1 MKIYKRPDDLDALF
15 SKWEKMKVDTA
26 FTSIEL
32 ALDPEF
38 RQMAARKNIPIYLI
52 FSAFFDPEALEKD
65 PDLFAIT
72 NQGKIAKE
80 SWVEFVCPSNQDFQT
95 KKINRLQKILEKVN
109 PDGLSIDFIRHFVFW
124 EMIYPDFNAE
134 KFVDTCYCESCIA
147 RFLDEYNID
156 IPNKILNSKSDPL
169 PNLISGHLPGQLNTA
184 VISTWIKSNYFEQ
197 WIEFRCELV
206 LNFLKQILDCA
217 HSVSSKIKTC
227 VHVLPW
233 REDDFSYA
241 IKTISGQDI
250 PAISQLVDFVSPMC
264 YSHMVKQDPQ
274 WISNVVSSQSNTIFS
289 DIIPAIQVGRTY
301 IDEPFS
307 ESEFNGTIDQ
317 ATKTPS
323 KGVIFWCW
331 EAFEKEKVKQEVVSA
346 FF

>member
-1 MKIYKRPDDLDALF
+1 MIGMKIYKRPDDLEALF
-15 SKWEKMKVDTA
+15 SKWDIMKVDTS

-32 ALDPEF
+32 ASDPEF
-38 RQMAARKNIPIYLI
+38 RKMAAQRNIRVYLI

-80 SWVEFVCPSNQDFQT
+80 SWVEFVCPSNQLFQT
-95 KKINRLQKILEKVN
+95 NKINRLKKILAKVN

-124 EMIYPDFNAE
+124 EMVYPDFNAE
-134 KFVDTCYCESCIA
+134 EFVDTCYCESCIA
-147 RFLDEYNID
+147 KFLDEYKIE
-156 IPNKILNSKSDPL
+156 IPHKILNSEPDHL
-169 PNLISGHLPGQLNTA
+169 TDHISGQLNTTI
-184 VISTWIKSNYFEQ
+184 ISAWIKSNYFEQ
-197 WIEFRCELV
+197 WIEFRCDLV
-206 LNFLKQILDCA
+206 LKFLKQILDCV
-217 HSVSSKIKTC
+217 HSVSRKIKTC

-233 REDDFSYA
+233 REDDFSQA
-241 IKTISGQDI
+241 IKTIAGQDI
-250 PAISQLVDFVSPMC
+250 FAISQLVDFVSPMC

-274 WISNVVSSQSNTIFS
+274 WISNVINHQSNYIVS

-301 IDEPFS
+301 IKEPFS
-307 ESEFNGTIDQ
+307 DSEFKDTIVQ
-317 ATKTPS
+317 ATKPPS
-323 KGVIFWCW
+323 GGVIFWCW